1 MPAVLLR
8 GAVGLAVAL
17 LACESQ
23 PLWATPVANSR
34 IECSCEIRPCLQ
46 GVKVHLHVL
55 HGDDIVRGHGN
66 TPVE

>member
-1 MPAVLLR
+1 MPAVLLCAL
-8 GAVGLAVAL
+8 GAL

-34 IECSCEIRPCLQ
+34 IERSCEIRPCLQ

-55 HGDDIVRGHGN
+55 HGDDVVRGHRD

>member
-1 MPAVLLR
+1 MPAVLLCS
-8 GAVGLAVAL
+8 AVGQAVAL

-34 IECSCEIRPCLQ
+34 IECSYEIRPCFQ
-46 GVKVHLHVL
+46 GVKVNLHVL
-55 HGDDIVRGHGN
+55 HGDDIVAGHGN